1 MFGGSRFR
9 KSTLHLLLWPT
20 VFLLLLLGILRNER
34 AAEAEAG
41 RLLDRYGDLLQ
52 IHLWNFDVES
62 ATSLLDVVAEA
73 GTFGRLE
80 VRHADGRLFAE
91 HPPHTVDLP
100 FYVRRIPLSRSLEK
114 DGTKIGELRAEWH
127 NRELGGYLGIGAM
140 LALLA
145 AAGTVTIRLVA
156 QSSELLER
164 IRSEAVLRRAKAEA
178 ERANRLKTE
187 FLANMSHE
195 IRTPLNIILGS
206 IDLLEENI
214 DPQRTGPHS
223 ARLEAIR
230 NAGERLRDTIHKI
243 VDISRLRLSEFPF
256 HPETI
261 QLELMLAETC
271 RTMAV
276 LAERKGL
283 RFDVHVPP
291 EPPVVVRMDLYAL
304 RQSIF
309 NLIDNAIKY
318 TQSGWV
324 RVELATSSSEAVI
337 TVADTGIGIGED
349 FAGDLFR
356 PFSQEDTGPGRQFEG
371 TGLGLA
377 LAHEFLTAGG
387 ARIGVTSK
395 SGQGTTFTVRI
406 PLHGDNAAPAAA
418 PVPRPSEPPAARSD
432 DRTIVVV
439 EDDAATQ
446 EFMQAALECR
456 GRIEIAA
463 DADALD
469 ELLKSLRVDLILMD
483 VSLRGS
489 EDGLSIATRLKAD
502 PVFQDIPI
510 IALTGYAMESDRDRA
525 IAAGCDAYLS
535 KPCPLDVLRATV
547 DRLLPPA

>member
-1 MFGGSRFR
+1 MLGGSRFR
-9 KSTLHLLLWPT
+9 RPTLHLLLWPT
-20 VFLLLLLGILRNER
+20 VLAILLLGILRNEHL
-34 AAEAEAG
+34 ADAEA
-41 RLLDRYGDLLQ
+41 RYLLDRYGELLQ
-52 IHLWNFDVES
+52 LHLWNYDVES
-62 ATSLLDVVAEA
+62 ATALLDVVAEA

-80 VRHADGRLFAE
+80 VRHSDGRLFAE
-91 HPPHTVDLP
+91 HPPHTEDLP
-100 FYVRRIPLSRSLEK
+100 FYVRRIPLSRSLVRS
-114 DGTKIGELRAEWH
+114 DAKIGELRAIWH
-127 NRELGGYLGIGAM
+127 NRELGGYLGIGVV

-164 IRSEAVLRRAKAEA
+164 IRSEAALRRAKADA

-206 IDLLEENI
+206 IDLLEEQI
-214 DPQRTGPHS
+214 GPQGTGPHS

-261 QLELMLAETC
+261 QLERVLAETC

-283 RFDVHVPP
+283 RFEVHIPTGPP
-291 EPPVVVRMDLYAL
+291 ILIHIDLYAL

-318 TQSGWV
+318 TATGSV
-324 RVELATSSSEAVI
+324 RVALTTEGNDAVI

-349 FAGDLFR
+349 FAGELFR
-356 PFSQEDTGPGRQFEG
+356 PFSQEDAGPGRQFEG

-377 LAHEFLTAGG
+377 LAHAFLTAGG
-387 ARIGVTSK
+387 ARIEIASARDK
-395 SGQGTTFTVRI
+395 GTTVTVHI
-406 PLHGDNAAPAAA
+406 PLHHGEAAPAAA
-418 PVPRPSEPPAARSD
+418 SARQQGDPPVRRN
-432 DRTIVVV
+432 DRVIVVV
-439 EDDAATQ
+439 EDDTATQ
-446 EFMQAALECR
+446 EFMRAALDDR
-456 GRIEIAA
+456 GQIEIAA

-469 ELLKSLRVDLILMD
+469 ELLKTLRVDLILMD

-489 EDGLSIATRLKAD
+489 EDGLSIAKRLKAD
-502 PVFQDIPI
+502 PAFQDIPI
-510 IALTGYAMESDRDRA
+510 VALTGYAMESDRERA
-525 IAAGCDAYLS
+525 LEAGCDAYLS
-535 KPCPLDVLRATV
+535 KPCPLDILRTTV